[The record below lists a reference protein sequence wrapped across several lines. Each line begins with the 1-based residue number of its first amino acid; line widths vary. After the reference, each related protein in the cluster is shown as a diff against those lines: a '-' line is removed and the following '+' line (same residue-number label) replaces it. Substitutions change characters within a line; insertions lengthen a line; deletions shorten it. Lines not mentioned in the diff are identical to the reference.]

1 MMSSRALV
9 SGPAKVGV
17 GTLSSDLKVKYVYK
31 WSNFVPQGSISYNCL
46 QS

>member
-9 SGPAKVGV
+9 SDPAKVGV
-17 GTLSSDLKVKYVYK
+17 GTLSSDLKVKYEYK
-31 WSNFVPQGSISYNCL
+31 WSNFVPHGSISYHSL